1 LGYSL
6 NGRKVL
12 ITGASAGIGRAAAHR
27 FLAEGADVWALARSR
42 DRLEELSAEAG
53 GPPRLVPIVADVS
66 DGPRMEEATGR
77 ILSELG
83 VPDVIVANAGIGL
96 DARFENTKDA
106 DLARVFEVNVFGLI
120 RTLRPFVRPM
130 AERGSGRIL
139 LVSSIVGKR
148 GVPNYT
154 AYSGSKFAVQGI
166 AETVRTELL
175 HSGVKVGVV
184 CPASTESEFR
194 DRTLRD
200 GPQQNQKRLARH
212 SADSVAMAIVKMVR
226 SGRREKGLTVEGKL
240 LHYANKFIP
249 GILDRILY
257 RVMLK

>member
-1 LGYSL
+1 
-6 NGRKVL
+6 
-12 ITGASAGIGRAAAHR
+12 
-27 FLAEGADVWALARSR
+27 
-42 DRLEELSAEAG
+42 
-53 GPPRLVPIVADVS
+53 
-66 DGPRMEEATGR
+66 M
-77 ILSELG
+77 
-83 VPDVIVANAGIGL
+83 PDVIVANAGIGL
-96 DARFENTKDA
+96 DARFEHTKDA

-148 GVPNYT
+148 GVPNYA

-184 CPASTESEFR
+184 CPASTETEFR

-212 SADSVAMAIVKMVR
+212 SAESVAKAIVEMVR
-226 SGRREKGLTVEGKL
+226 SGRREKVLTVEGKL